1 MDDGFTNMQNEFCE
15 KHCGENSILIY
26 RFGAFLTSSS
36 EGIFVDAKENKI
48 EYTTIF
54 EQYTNLIESFI
65 EQKLKSEIPVSDRIE
80 LSMF

>member
-1 MDDGFTNMQNEFCE
+1 MMVSQICRMSFVKNIVVRLYF
-15 KHCGENSILIY
+15 LIY
-26 RFGAFLTSSS
+26 RFGVFLTSSS

-65 EQKLKSEIPVSDRIE
+65 EQKLKSEIPVSDRI
-80 LSMF
+80 MF